1 MLKQTIDMG
10 VISLFFTYSLD
21 GDVAVIHRLEIGGA
35 NAVDFPL
42 TDKWDAD
49 NFSKMLSGR
58 IGLDVVVPDSE
69 VVS

>member
-1 MLKQTIDMG
+1 MLKQTVDMG
-10 VISLFFTYSLD
+10 VVSAFFTYEID

-49 NFSKMLSGR
+49 NFSKMLSR
-58 IGLDVVVPDSE
+58 EIGLDVVVYESE
-69 VVS
+69 VA